1 MKKNFLFTAM
11 ALVSVLF
18 ASGVQAHEG
27 HDHNGPAGVQAPKGG
42 TIRGREE
49 DFIEV
54 VSKGKDIKV
63 YFYDKDLKPLDPAL
77 FTTTAKVQLPRVKKT
92 EDLTLTLKDNA
103 LEGSYDAKK
112 THRYTLLLTVKNQKE
127 EHADTLK
134 YTIEPKK

>member
-1 MKKNFLFTAM
+1 MKKSFLFAVTA
-11 ALVSVLF
+11 LLSVLLT
-18 ASGVQAHEG
+18 SEVQAHEG

-92 EDLTLTLKDNA
+92 EDLALTIKDNA
-103 LEGSYDAKK
+103 LEGTYEAKK
-112 THRYTLLLTVKNQKE
+112 THRYTLLLSVKNQKDDSP
-127 EHADTLK
+127 DTLK